1 MFGRSPHD
9 YYFGGSSIASN
20 ISVNGSCSAILSED
34 WDDRCYFAQHNDNCQ
49 DVDGFINYVTILY
62 CTFGKS
68 LFPLAIVIYVLWLV
82 MLFIALAVS
91 ADDYFCPS
99 IEIISKVLR
108 LSQNI
113 AGVTI
118 MALGNGA
125 PDIFSALAGIGQ
137 DRPELVFGELFGAGV
152 FLTTVVAGSV
162 SVTQPFKL
170 MERPFLRDVSFY
182 LLAAFLAFYIFWR
195 QEIRLG
201 DAIGFLVLYAVYITV
216 VLVGRYINQRNRQEV
231 PYFSQE
237 NEEDDNEPDQSSPPV
252 PHHPTE
258 TGNPPEIQLIPESPS
273 CTSVQTN
280 AKLFLRAVNPID
292 TEEWA
297 ETNWFWRGYQVIKS
311 PVDVLFT
318 LTTPVVDKERPR
330 DNWCQYLGIVQCLL
344 GPFFSVFAINV
355 AFDKI
360 AGSNVEV
367 WHVTILAGVLLAS
380 IVGFTSRSSQPK
392 YHSVFAFAGFVISIV
407 WIYIIANEVVSLLKA
422 FGVMFGLSDAI
433 LGLTVLAWGNS
444 IGDFIADTSMARRGS
459 PRAGFSAAFGGPLFN
474 LLIGIGLPFT
484 IQILRGGGKPISLV
498 CNKMTLVLSVGLGI
512 SLVFSFIL
520 MPIRKFQA
528 NKPYGFI
535 LILMYVVFLSVC
547 IVFEFTLMKHGD
559 NTCF

>member
-9 YYFGGSSIASN
+9 YYFGSSSVASN
-20 ISVNGSCSAILSED
+20 ISVDGSCSDILSQH
-34 WDDRCYFAQHNDNCQ
+34 WDDRCYFAQHNDNCL

-68 LFPLAIVIYVLWLV
+68 LFPLAIIIYVLWLV
-82 MLFIALAVS
+82 VLFIALAVS
-91 ADDYFCPS
+91 ADDFFCPS

-162 SVTQPFKL
+162 SITQPFKL

-182 LLAAFLAFYIFWR
+182 LLAGFLAFYIFWR

-237 NEEDDNEPDQSSPPV
+237 DDETDNEPDQSSPPV

-258 TGNPPEIQLIPESPS
+258 TGNPPEIQLIPESPT
-273 CTSVQTN
+273 CTSVNTN
-280 AKLFLRAVNPID
+280 VKLFLRAVNPID
-292 TEEWA
+292 LEEWK

-311 PVDVLFT
+311 PVDVMFR
-318 LTTPVVDKERPR
+318 LTTPVVDKEKPR
-330 DNWCQYLGIVQCLL
+330 DNWCQYLGIVQCVL
-344 GPFFSVFAINV
+344 GPFFSVFAINI

-367 WHVTILAGVLLAS
+367 WHITLLAGFLLAL
-380 IVGFTSRSSQPK
+380 IIGFTSRSTAPK
-392 YHSVFAFAGFVISIV
+392 YHSMFAFAGFVISIV

-444 IGDFIADTSMARRGS
+444 IGDMIADTSMARRGS

-474 LLIGIGLPFT
+474 LLLGIGLPFT
-484 IQILRGGGKPISLV
+484 IQILRGGGRAITLV

-512 SLVFSFIL
+512 SLVFSFL
-520 MPIRKFQA
+520 FMPIRKFQA
-528 NKPYGFI
+528 TKPYGFF

-547 IVFEFTLMKHGD
+547 IVFEFTVMKGGD
-559 NTCF
+559 DTCF

>member
-9 YYFGGSSIASN
+9 YYFGREVGDPN
-20 ISVNGSCSAILSED
+20 ISISGSCSEILSED
-34 WDDRCYFAQHNDNCQ
+34 WTNRCYFARNNDNCS
-49 DVDGFINYVTILY
+49 DADGFVHYIILLY

-68 LFPLAIVIYVLWLV
+68 LFPLAIIIYLAWLLV
-82 MLFIALAVS
+82 LFIALAVS

-125 PDIFSALAGIGQ
+125 PDIFSSLAGIGQ

-152 FLTTVVAGSV
+152 FCTTAVAGFV

-182 LLAAFLAFYIFWR
+182 LLAGFAAFYIFWR

-201 DAIGFLVLYAVYITV
+201 DAVGFLVMYVVYIAV
-216 VLVGRYINQRNRQEV
+216 VLIGRYIHNRNRQEV
-231 PYFSQE
+231 PYFTQQ
-237 NEEDDNEPDQSSPPV
+237 NEEESNEPEQTSPPV
-252 PHHPTE
+252 PHHPTQ
-258 TGNPPEIQLIPESPS
+258 TGNPPEIQLLPESPS
-273 CTSVQTN
+273 CTSVN
-280 AKLFLRAVNPID
+280 MNVKLFIRAVNPID
-292 TEEWA
+292 MEEWR
-297 ETNWFWRGYQVIKS
+297 ETNWFWRVYQVIKS
-311 PVDVLFT
+311 PVDVLFRV
-318 LTTPVVDKERPR
+318 TTPVVDKDKPR
-330 DNWCQYLGIVQCLL
+330 DNWCQYLAIVQCVL
-344 GPFFSVFAINV
+344 GPLFSVFAVNI
-355 AFDKI
+355 ALDSI
-360 AGSNVEV
+360 AGSSLQV
-367 WHVTILAGVLLAS
+367 WHITLLAGVLLACL
-380 IVGFTSRSSQPK
+380 VGFTSRSSQPK
-392 YHSVFAFAGFVISIV
+392 YHSLFAFAGFVISIV

-484 IQILRGGGKPISLV
+484 IQILSGGGKSISLV
-498 CNKMTLVLSVGLGI
+498 CNKMTLVLSVGLCI
-512 SLVFSFIL
+512 SLVFSFL
-520 MPIRKFQA
+520 VMPLRKFQA
-528 NKPYGFI
+528 NKLYGSI
-535 LILMYVVFLSVC
+535 LIVMYVIFLSVC
-547 IVFEFTLMKHGD
+547 VVFEFTLMKNGND
-559 NTCF
+559 SCF